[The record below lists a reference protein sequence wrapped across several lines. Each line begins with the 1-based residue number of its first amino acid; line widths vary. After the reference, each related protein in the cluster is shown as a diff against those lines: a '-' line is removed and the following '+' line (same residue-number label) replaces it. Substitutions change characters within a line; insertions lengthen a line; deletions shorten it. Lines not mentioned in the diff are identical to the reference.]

1 MRAALLS
8 GRFSANAL
16 SGLTARGELRTHTFV
31 PSLKVFFRLTQRAV
45 QRRTHMQNALSFC
58 TKREES
64 CLQRVMHLGRAKFIE
79 RTCKMDSP
87 NPGCIHV
94 KDNRVKAKP
103 FFYHVRLLPCTSR
116 VQGPK
121 SCYVIVHL
129 HRPIRHPPPRPEL
142 LYPSQPPRLCLRL
155 HLLHLPR
162 PGRNF
167 RQGLVHALHGAVL
180 RPAVNLVYLCF
191 KFIVSAQTA

>member
-121 SCYVIVHL
+121 SGYVIVHL

-167 RQGLVHALHGAVL
+167 RQAETSGRDWYMHSMALFFGRL
-180 RPAVNLVYLCF
+180 
-191 KFIVSAQTA
+191 